1 MRMVSHY
8 KKTNDLDGPGKE
20 KEKEAA
26 ESKVGV
32 GSDETC
38 RCKEA
43 SGMRPRQLFRLMID
57 DLAFWKKAKKGQSRN
72 RKEE

>member
-1 MRMVSHY
+1 MVSRY
-8 KKTNDLDGPGKE
+8 PKTVDPDDSGKE
-20 KEKEAA
+20 IDKETA
-26 ESKVGV
+26 ESPAGV

-43 SGMRPRQLFRLMID
+43 SEMKPNQLFKLMVG

>member
-1 MRMVSHY
+1 MVSRY
-8 KKTNDLDGPGKE
+8 PKTVDPGKE
-20 KEKEAA
+20 IDKETA
-26 ESKVGV
+26 ESPAGGV

-43 SGMRPRQLFRLMID
+43 SEMKPSQLFKLMVG